1 MIASS
6 RMRRDEDGGAPSGRR
21 RPTSSEHG
29 IRGENP
35 RPFHDISSLHTTTI
49 TMDLSPGS
57 RILITGVTGHV
68 ASHLAL
74 QVLSSPEGFRVIGTT
89 RSTAKGDFLQ
99 GVFRAKGFGPDR
111 FEYVVVDNMED
122 EATWDNIFEGKGVQ
136 EVAHVA
142 SPFAFG
148 KDLDPEVLRR
158 PAVNGTLAVL
168 KSSAKYGVK
177 RVVMT
182 GSLPGRGLAQ
192 RQANRRHAGR
202 V

>member
-1 MIASS
+1 
-6 RMRRDEDGGAPSGRR
+6 
-21 RPTSSEHG
+21 
-29 IRGENP
+29 
-35 RPFHDISSLHTTTI
+35 
-49 TMDLSPGS
+49 MDLSPGS
-57 RILITGVTGHV
+57 RILQVLSPASSFLQRLIVLRSRPRHSRITGVTGHV

-148 KDLDPEVLRR
+148 KDLDPEVSS
-158 PAVNGTLAVL
+158 PAFE
-168 KSSAKYGVK
+168 
-177 RVVMT
+177 
-182 GSLPGRGLAQ
+182 GSPTFGGGRQLF
-192 RQANRRHAGR
+192 
-202 V
+202 